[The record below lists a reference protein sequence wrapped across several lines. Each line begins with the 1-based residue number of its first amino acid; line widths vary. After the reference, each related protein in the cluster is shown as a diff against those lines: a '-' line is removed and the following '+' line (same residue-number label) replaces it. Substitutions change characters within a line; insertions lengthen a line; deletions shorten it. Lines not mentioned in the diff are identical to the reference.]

1 MEERKGEYC
10 EQGFL
15 PVPLLISAS
24 CSSSGK
30 QEQQWPRTPR
40 RCPHEAL
47 QVCYRIKSFYLLV
60 FICIF
65 FFKKCGLGQ
74 CSKTTVTQTGG
85 RNDRTERPR
94 RRAKGHL
101 RKNTYQKDVGVFAC
115 YEQIKRGFFFSSL
128 LIMLC
133 FIPVSFCVVL
143 NFDFFSGC
151 HFAFAGF

>member
-1 MEERKGEYC
+1 MEERKGEFC

-30 QEQQWPRTPR
+30 QEQQWPLTPR

-47 QVCYRIKSFYLLV
+47 LVCYRIKSFYLLV

-65 FFKKCGLGQ
+65 FKKCGLGQ
-74 CSKTTVTQTGG
+74 CSKTTVTQAGG
-85 RNDRTERPR
+85 RNDRTGRPR

-101 RKNTYQKDVGVFAC
+101 RKNTYQKDVEVFAC
-115 YEQIKRGFFFSSL
+115 YEQIKRLRFFFFQVCSS
-128 LIMLC
+128 C
-133 FIPVSFCVVL
+133 CVL
-143 NFDFFSGC
+143 SPCRSALF
-151 HFAFAGF
+151 

>member
-1 MEERKGEYC
+1 M
-10 EQGFL
+10 
-15 PVPLLISAS
+15 
-24 CSSSGK
+24 
-30 QEQQWPRTPR
+30 
-40 RCPHEAL
+40 H
-47 QVCYRIKSFYLLV
+47 
-60 FICIF
+60 F
-65 FFKKCGLGQ
+65 FFFLKCGLGQ

-101 RKNTYQKDVGVFAC
+101 RKNTYQNTVFAC
-115 YEQIKRGFFFSSL
+115 YEQIKRFFSSL

-133 FIPVSFCVVL
+133 FISVSFCVVL